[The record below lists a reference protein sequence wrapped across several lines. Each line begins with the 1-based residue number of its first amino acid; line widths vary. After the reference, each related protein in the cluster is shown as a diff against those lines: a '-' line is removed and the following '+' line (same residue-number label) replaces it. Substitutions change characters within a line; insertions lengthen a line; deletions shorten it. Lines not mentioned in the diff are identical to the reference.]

1 MTTRLLADHPWRGWA
16 TVAPIL
22 SWLPTRLP
30 AFNGF
35 ALSSALGELFK
46 PGDTIDASLYSFVN
60 LLRNCYDAAAC
71 VIVMHT
77 NGAPR
82 LYMSGGGT
90 ARPPRGTPLD
100 ALLAEALSPLGA
112 DLAVLHWRP
121 RLSGGGPVCQ
131 FFDSTTLKSRRAE
144 AGAVAGLVEL
154 LEAASFMSVPLRSRS
169 QALGRLHLVS
179 TGRRYWY
186 GDLRTLVQ
194 LARQAGPCI
203 ESALL
208 VERLS
213 QMAARQERRRI
224 SRDLHDGTIQPYIG
238 LKLGLEALR
247 RKLSQV
253 DGAAHEI
260 DELIAMAGDGITQLR
275 HYVGRL
281 KSTPQASES
290 GPLLPAVREQ
300 ADKMGRYY
308 GLQTQVLAHADV
320 RVTARLQD
328 EVLHMIR
335 EALSNVRRHT
345 CGRCVTISVH
355 ASARQ
360 LLMEV
365 VNDHPG
371 IAGIVRDFY
380 PHSIGERAED
390 LGGQVRVEQRN
401 GCHTALV
408 IELPL

>member
-1 MTTRLLADHPWRGWA
+1 MPGLY
-16 TVAPIL
+16 
-22 SWLPTRLP
+22 LP
-30 AFNGF
+30 
-35 ALSSALGELFK
+35 S
-46 PGDTIDASLYSFVN
+46 D
-60 LLRNCYDAAAC
+60 
-71 VIVMHT
+71 
-77 NGAPR
+77 
-82 LYMSGGGT
+82 
-90 ARPPRGTPLD
+90 
-100 ALLAEALSPLGA
+100 
-112 DLAVLHWRP
+112 
-121 RLSGGGPVCQ
+121 
-131 FFDSTTLKSRRAE
+131 LKSGAGVTSADFCVYEDVRCGSCEPRR
-144 AGAVAGLVEL
+144 GL
-154 LEAASFMSVPLRSRS
+154 
-169 QALGRLHLVS
+169 
-179 TGRRYWY
+179 
-186 GDLRTLVQ
+186 
-194 LARQAGPCI
+194 
-203 ESALL
+203 
-208 VERLS
+208 
-213 QMAARQERRRI
+213 
-224 SRDLHDGTIQPYIG
+224 
-238 LKLGLEALR
+238 
-247 RKLSQV
+247 
-253 DGAAHEI
+253 
-260 DELIAMAGDGITQLR
+260 
-275 HYVGRL
+275 
-281 KSTPQASES
+281 
-290 GPLLPAVREQ
+290 LLPAVREQ